1 MIHNKSH
8 DLHPDYG
15 SKSCLNTHSPEQV
28 WIMGEFQESYE
39 CGAQWYS
46 NDLNL
51 WQPEFNRIEGMQFW
65 WLNIGLAIGVLPSQ
79 AHCCGW
85 QGAVVPDG
93 QATNAPLS
101 ESTYSGEY

>member
-1 MIHNKSH
+1 MTLPVR
-8 DLHPDYG
+8 DRY
-15 SKSCLNTHSPEQV
+15 T
-28 WIMGEFQESYE
+28 
-39 CGAQWYS
+39 

-79 AHCCGW
+79 GHCCEW
-85 QGAVVPDG
+85 QGATVPDG

-101 ESTYSGEY
+101 ESSMTGLEFYVPAVHLHRP